1 MAAVQLNP
9 VGLLST
15 DEGYVSSIS
24 IRSAGGTVV
33 YTPDANNA
41 IGIATGLSAQA
52 ATRLVGGQGVC
63 AGSQGQGIKLING

>member
-15 DEGYVSSIS
+15 DEGYIASIL
-24 IRSAGGTVV
+24 IRSGGSNVA
-33 YTPDANNA
+33 YSPDANNA
-41 IGIATGLSAQA
+41 IGIATALSAQA
-52 ATRLVGGQGVC
+52 ATRLVGGQGVN